1 MQRLRTIEKDGQIN
15 PMRKR
20 ALFLYADQILGL
32 DLNRTPEKI
41 VLTAEQENLLQ
52 SRAEA
57 RAKKDFA
64 ESDRLRSLLEAS
76 GLVIKD
82 GPEGQS
88 WS

>member
-1 MQRLRTIEKDGQIN
+1 
-15 PMRKR
+15 
-20 ALFLYADQILGL
+20 
-32 DLNRTPEKI
+32 LNRAPEKI
-41 VLTAEQENLLQ
+41 VLTAEQVSLLE

-64 ESDRLRSLLEAS
+64 ESDRLRALLEVS

>member
-1 MQRLRTIEKDGQIN
+1 
-15 PMRKR
+15 MRKR

-32 DLNRTPEKI
+32 DLNRAPEKI
-41 VLTAEQENLLQ
+41 VLTAEQVSLLE

-64 ESDRLRSLLEAS
+64 ESDRLRALLEVS